1 MPPHAP
7 TSFWIGFHV
16 LLFALLGLEALLLRK
31 RATKQGYIAT
41 AAWLLGAVG
50 FAGAIYKFLHPQLGA
65 EFLAGYALE
74 ESLSIDN
81 LFVFLILFQTFHV
94 KGEQQRRVL
103 FWGILGAVVMRAGF
117 IVLGVELLNKFEWIT
132 YIFALLLL
140 VASVRLVLPEDHS
153 KEHQMPGWTKW
164 FERWTPISEKQT
176 GFFVHEEIDGKRR
189 KVPSILLLALI
200 AIAFTDFVFA
210 LDSIPAVL
218 SITRHTFVAYSSNIM
233 AVMGLRSL
241 FFVLAHMLEKL
252 RYLHYGLAA
261 VLAFAAAKM
270 LAAEW
275 IEISALISLA
285 VIFGILVITGAI
297 SLVVDRIQHKRVK
310 A

>member
-1 MPPHAP
+1 MPAHAP
-7 TSFWIGFHV
+7 ISFWIGFHV
-16 LLFALLGLEALLLRK
+16 LLFVLLGLEALLLRK
-31 RATKQGYIAT
+31 QTAKRGYIAT
-41 AAWLLGAVG
+41 AAWLLGAVA

-153 KEHQMPGWTKW
+153 KEHQKPGWTKW
-164 FERWTPISEKQT
+164 IERWTPISEKQT
-176 GFFVHEEIDGKRR
+176 AFFVREEVNGKRR

-285 VIFGILVITGAI
+285 VIFGILILTGAI
-297 SLVVDRIQHKRVK
+297 SLIVDRNQHKRVS